1 MSSDVLK
8 HEPPSLADIRAAAER
23 IAGSAVRTPLVKLN
37 LEDAPA
43 EIWLKLENLQP
54 MGSFKIRGA
63 TNAVALADPETLRN
77 GIWTAS
83 AGNMG
88 QGVAWAARQLGIRC
102 TVVVPNTAPQAKLS
116 AIERLGATI
125 VSVPF
130 MTWQEVF
137 ATRWYEGV
145 EGLMIHP
152 FSDPHVMAGN
162 ATIGLEI
169 VEDLPDVDAVLVPY
183 GGGGLSCAIASAVK
197 QLKADAKVFAVEVET
212 GAPLA
217 PSLKAGRPVE
227 IEYRPSFVDGIG
239 GSKVFPE
246 MFDLVTRLLDGSLVS
261 SVAEIADA
269 VRVLAV
275 RNHVIAE
282 GAGASGVAA
291 ALAGKAGTGNVV
303 CVISGGNI
311 DAAKLA
317 KILEGEVP

>member
-1 MSSDVLK
+1 M
-8 HEPPSLADIRAAAER
+8 
-23 IAGSAVRTPLVKLN
+23 N
-37 LEDAPA
+37 LEDVPA

-54 MGSFKIRGA
+54 IGSFKIRGA
-63 TNAVALADPETLRN
+63 INAVALADPHALRS

-88 QGVAWAARQLGIRC
+88 QGVAWAARELGVRC
-102 TVVVPNTAPQAKLS
+102 TVIVPDTAPEGKIS

-125 VSVPF
+125 VPVPF

-137 ATRWYEGV
+137 STRSFEGV
-145 EGLMIHP
+145 DGLMIHP

-183 GGGGLSCAIASAVK
+183 GGGGLSCAIAAAVK
-197 QLKADAKVFAVEVET
+197 QLRPAAKIFAVEVET

-217 PSLKAGRPVE
+217 PSLAAGHPVE
-227 IEYRPSFVDGIG
+227 IQYRRSFVDGIG
-239 GSKVFPE
+239 GSRVFPE
-246 MFDLVTRLLDGSLVS
+246 MFDLATRLLDGSLVS
-261 SVAEIADA
+261 SVADIAEA
-269 VRVLAV
+269 VRLLAL

-282 GAGASGVAA
+282 GAGAAGVAA
-291 ALAGKAGTGNVV
+291 ALAGKAGPGKVA

-311 DAAKLA
+311 DGAKLA
-317 KILEGEVP
+317 AILEGLVP

>member
-1 MSSDVLK
+1 VTSNVLK
-8 HEPPSLADIRAAAER
+8 HEPPSLDDIRAAAER
-23 IAGSAVRTPLVKLN
+23 IASAVVRTPLVKLN
-37 LEDAPA
+37 VEDAPA

-54 MGSFKIRGA
+54 MGAFKIRGA
-63 TNAVALADPETLRN
+63 ANAVALADPETLRD

-88 QGVAWAARQLGIRC
+88 QGVAWAARELGVPC
-102 TVVVPNTAPQAKLS
+102 TVVVPDTVAEAKLS
-116 AIERLGATI
+116 AMERLGATI
-125 VSVPF
+125 VPIPF

-137 ATRWYEGV
+137 ATRRYEGV

-169 VEDLPDVDAVLVPY
+169 VEDLPDVDAVLAPY
-183 GGGGLSCAIASAVK
+183 GGGGLSCAVAAAVK
-197 QLKADAKVFAVEVET
+197 ELRPGAKVYAVEVET

-217 PSLKAGRPVE
+217 PSLAAGHPVE
-227 IEYRPSFVDGIG
+227 VEYEGSFVDGIG

-246 MFDLVTRLLDGSLVS
+246 MFDLVTKLLDGSLVC

-269 VRVLAV
+269 VRLLAV

-291 ALAGKAGTGNVV
+291 ALAGKAGMGKIA

-317 KILEGEVP
+317 TILGGGVP

>member
-1 MSSDVLK
+1 MNPEVLK
-8 HEPPSLADIRAAAER
+8 HDPPLLDEVRAAAER

-63 TNAVALADPETLRN
+63 TNAVALVDRQALRS

-88 QGVAWAARQLGIRC
+88 QGVAWAARELGVPC
-102 TVVVPNTAPQAKLS
+102 TVVVPDTAPEAKLS

-125 VSVPF
+125 VPVPF

-137 ATRWYEGV
+137 ATRSFAGV
-145 EGLMIHP
+145 DGLMIHP

-169 VEDLPDVDAVLVPY
+169 VEDLPGVDAVLVPY
-183 GGGGLSCAIASAVK
+183 GGGGLSCAIAAAVK
-197 QLKADAKVFAVEVET
+197 QMRPATKVYAVEVET

-217 PSLKAGRPVE
+217 PSLAAGHPVE
-227 IEYRPSFVDGIG
+227 IEYQSSFVDGIG
-239 GSKVFPE
+239 GSRVFPE
-246 MFDLVTRLLDGSLVS
+246 MFDLATRLLDGSLVS
-261 SVAEIADA
+261 SVADIAGA
-269 VRVLAV
+269 VRLLAL
-275 RNHVIAE
+275 RNHVVAE
-282 GAGASGVAA
+282 GAGAAGVAA
-291 ALAGKAGTGNVV
+291 AMAGKAGTGTVACVV
-303 CVISGGNI
+303 SGGNI

-317 KILEGEVP
+317 AILEGRVP

>member
-1 MSSDVLK
+1 VNVEPIR
-8 HEPPSLADIRAAAER
+8 HEPPSLEEIRAAANR
-23 IAGSAVRTPLVKLN
+23 IAGAAVRTPLVRLN
-37 LEDAPA
+37 VEDAPA

-54 MGSFKIRGA
+54 IGSFKIRGA
-63 TNAVALADPETLRN
+63 MNAVALADPETLKD

-88 QGVAWAARQLGIRC
+88 QGVAWAARELGVPC
-102 TVVVPNTAPQAKLS
+102 TVVVPDTAPEAKLS

-125 VSVPF
+125 IPVPF

-137 ATRWYEGV
+137 ATRRFEGV
-145 EGLMIHP
+145 DGLMIHP

-169 VEDLPDVDAVLVPY
+169 VDDLPGVDAVLVPY

-197 QLKADAKVFAVEVET
+197 QVRPTAKAYAVEVET

-217 PSLKAGRPVE
+217 PSLAAGHPVE

-239 GSKVFPE
+239 GSRVFPE
-246 MFDLVTRLLDGSLVS
+246 MFDLATRLLDGSLVS
-261 SVAEIADA
+261 SVAEIAEA
-269 VRVLAV
+269 VRILAV
-275 RNHVIAE
+275 RNHIVAE

-291 ALAGKAGTGNVV
+291 AMAGKAGRDKVV
-303 CVISGGNI
+303 CVISGGNV
-311 DAAKLA
+311 DAAKLST
-317 KILEGEVP
+317 ILEGKVP

>member
-1 MSSDVLK
+1 MTGDVMK
-8 HEPPSLADIRAAAER
+8 HESPSLEEIRAAAER
-23 IAGSAVRTPLVKLN
+23 IRGSAVRTPLVRLN
-37 LEDAPA
+37 VEDAPA
-43 EIWLKLENLQP
+43 QIWLKLENLQP
-54 MGSFKIRGA
+54 IGSFKIRGA
-63 TNAVALADPETLRN
+63 TNAVALADPEKLRD

-88 QGVAWAARQLGIRC
+88 QGVAWAARKLGVAC
-102 TVVVPNTAPQAKLS
+102 TVVVPDTAPQAKLS
-116 AIERLGATI
+116 AIERLGGRI
-125 VSVPF
+125 VPVPF

-137 ATRWYEGV
+137 ATRRFEGV
-145 EGLMIHP
+145 HGLMIHP
-152 FSDPHVMAGN
+152 FSDRHVMAGN

-169 VEDLPDVDAVLVPY
+169 AEDLPEVDAVLVPY
-183 GGGGLSCAIASAVK
+183 GGGGLSCAIAAAVK
-197 QLKADAKVFAVEVET
+197 QLVPGTKVYAVEVET

-217 PSLKAGRPVE
+217 PSLAAGHPVE
-227 IEYRPSFVDGIG
+227 IPYTSSFVDGIG
-239 GSKVFPE
+239 GSRVFPE
-246 MFDLVTRLLDGSLVS
+246 MFDLATRLLDGSLVS

-275 RNHVIAE
+275 RNHVVAE

-291 ALAGKAGTGNVV
+291 AMAGKAGSGNVV